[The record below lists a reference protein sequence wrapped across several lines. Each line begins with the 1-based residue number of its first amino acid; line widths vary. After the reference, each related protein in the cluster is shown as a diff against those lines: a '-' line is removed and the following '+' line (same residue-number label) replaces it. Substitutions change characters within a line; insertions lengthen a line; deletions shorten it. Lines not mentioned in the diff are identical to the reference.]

1 MKKIYFFLV
10 CIIIVISS
18 NSCYDSITHK
28 IKVYHN
34 GDILTMKGDEP
45 TYAKAIEIRDN
56 TIMKV
61 VYTDED
67 EKSLLNNAYAEVIDL
82 DGKTLMP
89 SFIDSHSHIIRFAQS
104 LTTVDLTGSTNLL
117 EIAEKITNYIQVNK
131 LKDDSWVIGFGYD
144 NNLLPDKKN
153 PNRDDLDKISTTHPI
168 FITHASGH
176 VGAMNSKALEEFGV
190 DENTPDIEGGVIER
204 YPNSK
209 KPTGYMEETAFMH
222 YAQSINFAITDEDLM
237 NFINQAEN
245 VYLGY
250 GITTAQDALISTAE
264 FPLINNM
271 VTNNR
276 FNIDIIAFIDL
287 KNSESIVETN
297 KEMVGKYV
305 NRFKIGGYKIFL
317 DGSPQAKTAWLGQP
331 YVSGPARYRG
341 YGIYDDA
348 AVEKYVE
355 KALDDELQLQAHCN
369 GDAAAEQYINAFS
382 NVMNRRKT
390 TNNYRAVLV
399 HSQIIREEQYKSMA
413 NLNIIPS
420 IFVAHVYYWG
430 DTHLE
435 NLGIERA
442 SQISASKTALNNN
455 LDFTYHQDTPVIK
468 PNMIETVWCAVNR
481 ITKDGVLLGENQKVT
496 PYEALKAITINA
508 AYQNKEEYLKGT
520 IEEGKLA
527 DLVIL
532 SGNPIKCD
540 PMSIKDIEV
549 IETIKE
555 GKTLYSR
562 SKINTR
568 FNNVGLSFNK

>member
-1 MKKIYFFLV
+1 MKKLYF
-10 CIIIVISS
+10 IIILIITLIT
-18 NSCYDSITHK
+18 NSCYDKITHK
-28 IKVYHN
+28 IIVYHN

-45 TYAKAIEIRDN
+45 TYAKAIEVRDN

-67 EKSLLNNAYAEVIDL
+67 EKSLLNNAYAEIVDL

-89 SFIDSHSHIIRFAQS
+89 GFIDSHSHIIRFAQS

-117 EIAEKITNYIQVNK
+117 DIAVKITNYIQINK
-131 LKDDSWVIGFGYD
+131 LSDDAWVVGFGYD

-153 PNRDDLDKISTTHPI
+153 PNRDDLDKISTNHPI

-190 DENTPDIEGGVIER
+190 DENTADIDGGVIER
-204 YPNSK
+204 YPNSR
-209 KPTGYMEETAFMH
+209 KPTGYMEETAFMQ
-222 YAQSINFAITDEDLM
+222 YAQKINFEFTDEDLM

-264 FPLINNM
+264 FPLINQM
-271 VTNNR
+271 ITNKR
-276 FNIDIIAFIDL
+276 FTIDIIGFIDL
-287 KNSESIVETN
+287 KNSASLAQTN
-297 KEMVGKYV
+297 KEMIGKYS

-317 DGSPQAKTAWLGQP
+317 DGSPQAKTAWLEQP
-331 YVSGPARYRG
+331 YMSGPARYRG
-341 YGIYDDA
+341 YGIYDND

-355 KALDDELQLQAHCN
+355 KSLDDEMQLQAHCN
-369 GDAAAEQYINAFS
+369 GDAAADQYINALS
-382 NVMNRRKT
+382 NVMNRRNT

-399 HSQIIREEQYKSMA
+399 HSQIIREDQYSSMY

-430 DTHLE
+430 DTHIA
-435 NLGIERA
+435 NLGMERA
-442 SQISASKTALNNN
+442 SQISASQTALQNN
-455 LDFTYHQDTPVIK
+455 LAFTYHQDTPVIK
-468 PNMIETVWCAVNR
+468 PNMLETVWCAVNR
-481 ITKDGVLLGENQKVT
+481 ISRDGVLLGENQKVT

-527 DLVIL
+527 DLIIL
-532 SGNPIKCD
+532 SDNPLKCD
-540 PMSIKDIEV
+540 PMDIKDIE
-549 IETIKE
+549 IIDTIKE

-562 SKINTR
+562 TKTNIR
-568 FNNVGLSFNK
+568 FNNI

>member
-1 MKKIYFFLV
+1 MKKLYF
-10 CIIIVISS
+10 IIILIITLIT
-18 NSCYDSITHK
+18 NSCYDKITHK
-28 IKVYHN
+28 IIVYHN

-45 TYAKAIEIRDN
+45 TYAKAIEVRDN

-67 EKSLLNNAYAEVIDL
+67 EKSLLNNAYAEIVDL

-89 SFIDSHSHIIRFAQS
+89 GFIDSHSHIIRFAQS

-117 EIAEKITNYIQVNK
+117 DIAVKITNYIQINK
-131 LKDDSWVIGFGYD
+131 LSDDAWVVGFGYD

-153 PNRDDLDKISTTHPI
+153 PNRDDLDKISTNHPI

-190 DENTPDIEGGVIER
+190 DENTADIDGGVIER
-204 YPNSK
+204 YPNSR
-209 KPTGYMEETAFMH
+209 KPTGYMEETAFMQ
-222 YAQSINFAITDEDLM
+222 YAQKINFEFTDEDLM

-264 FPLINNM
+264 FPLINQM
-271 VTNNR
+271 ITNKR
-276 FNIDIIAFIDL
+276 FTIDIIGFIDL
-287 KNSESIVETN
+287 KNSASLAQTN
-297 KEMVGKYV
+297 KEMISKYS

-317 DGSPQAKTAWLGQP
+317 DGSPQAKTAWLEQP
-331 YVSGPARYRG
+331 YMSGPARYRG
-341 YGIYDDA
+341 YGIYDND

-355 KALDDELQLQAHCN
+355 KSLDDEMQLQAHCN
-369 GDAAAEQYINAFS
+369 GDAAADQYINALS
-382 NVMNRRKT
+382 NVMNRRNT

-399 HSQIIREEQYKSMA
+399 HSQIIREDQYSSMY

-430 DTHLE
+430 DTHIA
-435 NLGIERA
+435 NLGMERA
-442 SQISASKTALNNN
+442 SQISASQTALQNN
-455 LDFTYHQDTPVIK
+455 LAFTYHQDTPVIK
-468 PNMIETVWCAVNR
+468 PNMLETVWCAVNR
-481 ITKDGVLLGENQKVT
+481 ISRDGVLLGENQKVT

-527 DLVIL
+527 DLIIL
-532 SGNPIKCD
+532 SDNPLKCD
-540 PMSIKDIEV
+540 PMDIKDIE
-549 IETIKE
+549 IIDTIKE

-562 SKINTR
+562 TKTNIR
-568 FNNVGLSFNK
+568 FNNI

>member
-10 CIIIVISS
+10 CIIIGILS
-18 NSCYDSITHK
+18 NSCYDKITHK

-144 NNLLPDKKN
+144 NNLLPGKKN

-271 VTNNR
+271 VTNSR

-317 DGSPQAKTAWLGQP
+317 DGSPQAKTAWLDQP
-331 YVSGPARYRG
+331 YISGPARYRG

-382 NVMNRRKT
+382 NVMNRRNT

-399 HSQIIREEQYKSMA
+399 HSQIIQEEQYKSMA
-413 NLNIIPS
+413 DLNIIPS

-435 NLGIERA
+435 NLGMERA

-455 LDFTYHQDTPVIK
+455 LAFTYHQDTPVIK

-527 DLVIL
+527 DLVVL
-532 SGNPIKCD
+532 SDNPIKCD
-540 PMSIKDIEV
+540 PMNIKDIEV

-568 FNNVGLSFNK
+568 FNNVSLSFNK